1 MSLKALIGARIA
13 GDTKPCRH
21 PGLTSLQ
28 CSQQQG
34 MLRCSL
40 QPLRPMCSSPCS
52 WHSTAPLPH
61 GCGDLLSINEPCGEA
76 ELTESEGGG
85 GLEPCVWKPL
95 GAEWCPACYKARLA
109 GHPSVYKC
117 YCMFN
122 SCPLLLGSAL
132 RSCLCGCA
140 APGSPWCYLCGD
152 GLITKSPRSSHSSSK
167 TLRWLRGER
176 RALCCRVEALSCGGG
191 IPSILSRTPLPL
203 LAAGGMLPGCEC
215 L

>member
-1 MSLKALIGARIA
+1 MPASLGTPNPAGTPGSPHCSAHSSRGCCGA
-13 GDTKPCRH
+13 
-21 PGLTSLQ
+21 
-28 CSQQQG
+28 
-34 MLRCSL
+34 
-40 QPLRPMCSSPCS
+40 PCS
-52 WHSTAPLPH
+52 PSAPCVPPCAHGTALPRCPMDAEICSASMSRA
-61 GCGDLLSINEPCGEA
+61 GRLS
-76 ELTESEGGG
+76 SQKVKVGG

-95 GAEWCPACYKARLA
+95 GAEWCPACYKAWLA

-152 GLITKSPRSSHSSSK
+152 GLITKSLRSSHSSSK

>member
-28 CSQQQG
+28 YSQQQG

-52 WHSTAPLPH
+52 WHSAAPLPH

-85 GLEPCVWKPL
+85 GF
-95 GAEWCPACYKARLA
+95 G
-109 GHPSVYKC
+109 
-117 YCMFN
+117 
-122 SCPLLLGSAL
+122 
-132 RSCLCGCA
+132 
-140 APGSPWCYLCGD
+140 
-152 GLITKSPRSSHSSSK
+152 
-167 TLRWLRGER
+167 
-176 RALCCRVEALSCGGG
+176 ALCLE
-191 IPSILSRTPLPL
+191 
-203 LAAGGMLPGCEC
+203 AAGGRMVPSL